1 MLKRFIGA
9 ALFALLLLPSFVVQA
24 QSIKIGY
31 VDPEVLI
38 ANMGEYRTVQQQI
51 QQNYQQKQ
59 TALESMAQDLQ
70 EQVQKYQKQQP
81 LLSETTR
88 QQREQEL
95 MQLNN
100 EVQQAAARSDQE
112 LAQYE
117 QQLMEPIITKVETAI
132 NKIASAKGLDIVLR
146 APMIVYVNE
155 DTTTN
160 IMLDVAK
167 ELGIEVDE
175 EAAAAEATGN

>member
-9 ALFALLLLPSFVVQA
+9 ALFALLLLPTFAVQA
-24 QSIKIGY
+24 QSVKIGY

-38 ANMGEYRTVQQQI
+38 ANMAEYRTVQQQI
-51 QQNYQQKQ
+51 QQNYQEKQ

-70 EQVQKYQKQQP
+70 EKVQKYQKQQP
-81 LLSETTR
+81 LLSEATR

-95 MQLNN
+95 RQLDG
-100 EVQQAAARSDQE
+100 ELQQAAARSDQE

-117 QQLMEPIITKVETAI
+117 QQLMQPIIGKVETAI
-132 NKIASAKGLDIVLR
+132 NSIAQEKGLDIVLR

-155 DTTTN
+155 STTTN

-167 ELGIEVDE
+167 ALGIEVDE
-175 EAAAAEATGN
+175 EAAAAASAGN

>member
-1 MLKRFIGA
+1 MKRFIGA
-9 ALFALLLLPSFVVQA
+9 ALFALLLLPTFAVQA
-24 QSIKIGY
+24 QSVKIGY

-38 ANMGEYRTVQQQI
+38 ANMSEYRTVQQQI
-51 QQNYQQKQ
+51 QQNYQEKQ

-70 EQVQKYQKQQP
+70 EKVQKYQKQQP
-81 LLSETTR
+81 LLSEATR

-95 MQLNN
+95 RQLDG
-100 EVQQAAARSDQE
+100 ELQQAAARSDQE

-117 QQLMEPIITKVETAI
+117 QQLMQPIISKVETAI
-132 NKIASAKGLDIVLR
+132 NNIAQEKGLDIVLR

-155 DTTTN
+155 STTTN

-167 ELGIEVDE
+167 ALGIEVDE
-175 EAAAAEATGN
+175 AAADASAGN

>member
-9 ALFALLLLPSFVVQA
+9 ALFALLLLPSFDVQA
-24 QSIKIGY
+24 QSVKIGY

-38 ANMGEYRTVQQQI
+38 ANMAEYRTVQQQI
-51 QQNYQQKQ
+51 QQNYQEKQ

-70 EQVQKYQKQQP
+70 DKVQKYQKQQP
-81 LLSETTR
+81 LLSEATR

-95 MQLNN
+95 MQLDG
-100 EVQQAAARSDQE
+100 EVRQAAARSDQE

-117 QQLMEPIITKVETAI
+117 QQLMQPIITKVEAAI

-146 APMIVYVNE
+146 APIIVYVNE
-155 DTTTN
+155 QTTTN

-175 EAAAAEATGN
+175 EAAAAAGN